1 MIFIHIFMQMSIN
14 VCVFWMFINHMKHDS
29 GFECAFYGEGLT
41 TGQLG
46 SQLVNL
52 AHNWST
58 WFYRMRPFEAGLLY

>member
-1 MIFIHIFMQMSIN
+1 MQMSIN

-58 WFYRMRPFEAGLLY
+58 GLTTGQLGSQLVNLVL